1 MDGIYTNGLRS
12 AFSNGIRER
21 EAAKTEPEF
30 QTGDIIEGI
39 VTTVSEQISIDF
51 SGKEFRFPKE
61 AVQNAKEGEKRT
73 YKIMEASGASF
84 VLKEIGKAKAE
95 GGQGKMLFTTVDT
108 GMQMIAQNF
117 GTLPGQDTGED
128 CLGNISDRATEEDC
142 KELEEEGMTLEK
154 YNLERLERLLE
165 RMKAQTELKQAGID
179 GQLEDKQS
187 RREAVA
193 KTVKKN
199 AIREMSREG
208 ISELIAERLTA
219 ANLPVTENNVSR
231 IADAV
236 KMAGE
241 AQHMTEASFSYLIGN
256 ELEPTIEN
264 CYKAV
269 HAGEGR
275 KVPVSDELM
284 KQLEPQINDVLHQAE
299 QKIENEFITDT
310 KKETGKTEG
319 FPLIQEVKVKKPE
332 ESKKVAELGQKE
344 VHAEPPKA
352 EDAHWLLE
360 REIPL
365 TAENLIYKKELEQ
378 LVVSFTSTSL
388 GDEAVIAGA
397 VESLYRGVEPKQTNL
412 STLRKKEELR
422 LQMTEEALDTMQK
435 LGVEADTEAIKERI
449 ESLKQQEKEY
459 FRQRLV
465 AESADPDVEA
475 ELFEQTLAAADK
487 VRNADVS
494 ILARSFETRS
504 IQTLQSLAELAGR
517 ESAEDQRIGT
527 PVQSIVQQTMQADG
541 RAQMVA
547 DAYEPLMTA
556 PRRDMGDSIQKAFRN
571 VDSQLEALGLELSA
585 ANQRAV
591 RILGYN
597 SIPLTQENV
606 NEMKFYDA
614 QVRGLVEQL
623 QPQVTVELIRRGVN
637 PLEGNLQQVSRA
649 AETISRELGVSAEE
663 RFSEYLVKLD
673 RKHELTTE
681 ERESYIGI
689 YRMLYQIEKTDGAA
703 IGALVKSGRE
713 LTLSNLLTESR
724 GLRRRGMDVN
734 VDDTFGEAET
744 IREGQYINDQI
755 EAAYHSRQLEK
766 AVKNLTPDRLQ
777 QLLERG
783 EDIAE
788 LTPEQLAEATMEL
801 PEGETDRMHR
811 RERLERLRAFAANSD
826 NERKF
831 LERFGLENSLE
842 QIQAAKQL
850 LQGESS
856 YRKLLHI
863 AEMVVTTEPD
873 AETVTSSKDVRIKS
887 AALAEGLATEEEL
900 ATAMESREDMIRF
913 TERVQ
918 GRASELMEALYAAAD
933 LDAEQAGALRELL
946 AVQNLRQQLL
956 RQECFEIPLA
966 DENGI
971 TGMRLTVIHGSG
983 QSGRFRILLQQTGA
997 ETEREETAVR
1007 VDGNYRDGKL
1017 ELLIATAD
1025 RALNERLKAD
1035 AKGLQQRFEQ
1045 TGITCDSIFCSVA
1058 RIGTDAMLPPVLRE
1072 VPQQEETRRE
1082 EAVNTSVLYTA
1093 AKETVLYIRR
1103 IIKGNNESKNRVFG
1117 G

>member
-1 MDGIYTNGLRS
+1 MDGIYTNGLHSPLANR
-12 AFSNGIRER
+12 IRER

-30 QTGDIIEGI
+30 QAGDIIEGI
-39 VTTVSEQISIDF
+39 VTSVSEQISINF
-51 SGKEFRFPKE
+51 SGKEFHFPKE

-117 GTLPGQDTGED
+117 GTLPAQQTEED
-128 CLGNISDRATEEDC
+128 RLGNISDRATEKDC

-165 RMKAQTELKQAGID
+165 RMKAQTALKQAGIE
-179 GQLEDKQS
+179 GQLEDKQF

-236 KMAGE
+236 KMAEE
-241 AQHMTEASFSYLIGN
+241 AQHMTEASFSYLIRN

-264 CYKAV
+264 CYKAA

-275 KVPVSDELM
+275 KVQVSDELM
-284 KQLEPQINDVLHQAE
+284 RQLEPQIGEVLRQAE
-299 QKIENEFITDT
+299 QSDSKVV
-310 KKETGKTEG
+310 
-319 FPLIQEVKVKKPE
+319 LQEEPTVTQE
-332 ESKKVAELGQKE
+332 IKKVEPEVQK
-344 VHAEPPKA
+344 ADLQAKGLQNEPVRTVPTA
-352 EDAHWLLE
+352 EDARWLLE
-360 REIPL
+360 RELPL
-365 TAENLIYKKELEQ
+365 TAENLVYKKELEQ
-378 LVVSFTSTSL
+378 LVVDFETERLS
-388 GDEAVIAGA
+388 DEAVLNAT
-397 VESLYRGVEPKQTNL
+397 VENLYRGTEPKQTNL
-412 STLRKKEELR
+412 SMLRKKEELR
-422 LQMTEEALDTMQK
+422 LQMTEEAMDTMQK

-449 ESLKQQEKEY
+449 ESLKKQEQDY
-459 FRQRLV
+459 FRQMLMEEGSGV
-465 AESADPDVEA
+465 TAEAA
-475 ELFEQTLAAADK
+475 LFEQTLVAADK

-494 ILARSFETRS
+494 LLARSFETRS
-504 IQTLQSLAELAGR
+504 IQTLQSLAELA
-517 ESAEDQRIGT
+517 ETIGSPAIKNIVPET
-527 PVQSIVQQTMQADG
+527 PVAGTA
-541 RAQMVA
+541 AE
-547 DAYEPLMTA
+547 AYEPLMTA
-556 PRRDMGDSIQKAFRN
+556 PRQDMGDSIQKAFRN
-571 VDSQLEALGLELSA
+571 VDSQLESLGLDLTA

-597 SIPLTQENV
+597 SIPLTAENI

-614 QVRGLVEQL
+614 QVQGLVEQL
-623 QPQVTVELIRRGVN
+623 QPQVTVEMIRRGIN
-637 PLEGNLQQVSRA
+637 PLEGNLQQVSEA

-673 RKHELTTE
+673 RKNELTPE
-681 ERESYIGI
+681 ERASYIGI

-724 GLRRRGMDVN
+724 GLKRRGMDVK
-734 VDDTFGEAET
+734 VDDTFGEAEM

-755 EAAYHSRQLEK
+755 EAAYHSRQLNK
-766 AVKNLTPDRLQ
+766 AVENLTPDRLQ
-777 QLLERG
+777 HLMEQG

-788 LTPEQLAEATMEL
+788 MTPEQLAEATMEL
-801 PEGETDRMHR
+801 PEGETDRLYR
-811 RERLERLRAFAANSD
+811 KSRLERLRELAINSS
-826 NERKF
+826 NERSF

-842 QIQAAKQL
+842 QIQAAKQI

-863 AEMVVTTEPD
+863 AESVVSMESDT
-873 AETVTSSKDVRIKS
+873 AESISSKDILTEAVT
-887 AALAEGLATEEEL
+887 LAGKLTADGEEL
-900 ATAMESREDMIRF
+900 ATAMESRENMTRLS
-913 TERVQ
+913 EQLQ
-918 GRASELMEALYAAAD
+918 GRATELMEALYAAAD

-956 RQECFEIPLA
+956 RQECYEIPLA

-971 TGMRLTVIHGSG
+971 TGMRLTVIHGSN
-983 QSGRFRILLQQTGA
+983 QAGRFRILLQQTDA
-997 ETEREETAVR
+997 ETEREETTVR

-1017 ELLIATAD
+1017 ELLIAAPD

-1035 AKGLQQRFEQ
+1035 VQGLRQRIEQ
-1045 TGITCDSIFCSVA
+1045 AGIACDSIFCSMA
-1058 RIGTDAMLPPVLRE
+1058 RIGADAAIPPVLRE
-1072 VPQQEETRRE
+1072 VSQNEEGQS
-1082 EAVNTSVLYTA
+1082 EAFVNTSVLYKA
-1093 AKETVLYIRR
+1093 AKETVLHIQKIMKDSNSY
-1103 IIKGNNESKNRVFG
+1103 
-1117 G
+1117 

>member
-12 AFSNGIRER
+12 SLTNGIRER

-30 QTGDIIEGI
+30 LAGDIIEGI
-39 VTTVSEQISIDF
+39 VTSVSEQISINF
-51 SGKEFRFPKE
+51 SGKEFHFPKE

-84 VLKEIGKAKAE
+84 VLKEIGKVKAE

-117 GTLPGQDTGED
+117 GTLPAQQAEED
-128 CLGNISDRATEEDC
+128 RLGNVSDRATEKDC

-165 RMKAQTELKQAGID
+165 RMKAQTALKQAGIE

-187 RREAVA
+187 RREAVV
-193 KTVKKN
+193 KTAKKN

-241 AQHMTEASFSYLIGN
+241 AQRMTEASFSYLIGN
-256 ELEPTIEN
+256 GLEPTIEN

-275 KVPVSDELM
+275 KVPVADELM
-284 KQLEPQINDVLHQAE
+284 TQLEPQISEVLQQAE
-299 QKIENEFITDT
+299 QAIKENRVQA
-310 KKETGKTEG
+310 
-319 FPLIQEVKVKKPE
+319 P
-332 ESKKVAELGQKE
+332 GQSDRG
-344 VHAEPPKA
+344 AFASQDARGLPDQ
-352 EDAHWLLE
+352 EDARWLLE
-360 REIPL
+360 RELPL

-378 LVVSFTSTSL
+378 LTADFGTGRLS
-388 GDEAVIAGA
+388 DEAVLSGT

-412 STLRKKEELR
+412 STLRRKEELR
-422 LQMTEEALDTMQK
+422 LQMTEEALDTMHK

-449 ESLKQQEKEY
+449 ESLKQQEQEY
-459 FRQRLV
+459 FRQMLT
-465 AESADPDVEA
+465 AEGSEVTIDAA
-475 ELFEQTLAAADK
+475 LFEQTLAAADK

-494 ILARSFETRS
+494 ILARSFETRN
-504 IQTLQSLAELAGR
+504 IQTLQSLSELASETDG
-517 ESAEDQRIGT
+517 
-527 PVQSIVQQTMQADG
+527 QTAVTATDG
-541 RAQMVA
+541 RVQNAAGMQVA

-571 VDSQLEALGLELSA
+571 VDSQLESLGMELTA
-585 ANQRAV
+585 ANRRAV

-597 SIPLTQENV
+597 SIPLTQENI

-614 QVRGLVEQL
+614 QVRGLAEQL
-623 QPQVTVELIRRGVN
+623 QPQVTVELIRRGIN
-637 PLEGNLQQVSRA
+637 PLEGSLQQVSEA
-649 AETISRELGVSAEE
+649 AGNISRELGVSAEE
-663 RFSEYLVKLD
+663 RFSTYLVKLD
-673 RKHELTTE
+673 RKQELSAE
-681 ERESYIGI
+681 ERDAYIGI

-724 GLRRRGMDVN
+724 GLRRRGMDVS
-734 VDDTFGEAET
+734 VDDAFGEAER

-755 EAAYHSRQLEK
+755 AAAYHNRQLDKVME
-766 AVKNLTPDRLQ
+766 NLTPDRLQ
-777 QLLERG
+777 QLMEQG
-783 EDIAE
+783 ENIAE
-788 LTPEQLAEATMEL
+788 MTPEQVADAVAEL
-801 PEGETDRMHR
+801 PEGESDRMYR
-811 RERLERLRAFAANSD
+811 RERLEHLRELAADSS
-826 NERKF
+826 NEQRF

-856 YRKLLHI
+856 YRRLLNI
-863 AEMVVTTEPD
+863 AEE
-873 AETVTSSKDVRIKS
+873 VTSETGSLEGV
-887 AALAEGLATEEEL
+887 LADGLAANEEEF
-900 ATAMESREDMIRF
+900 ATAMESRENMIRL
-913 TERVQ
+913 TEKLQ
-918 GRASELMEALYAAAD
+918 GRASELMETLYTAAD

-946 AVQNLRQQLL
+946 AVQNLKQQLS
-956 RQECFEIPLA
+956 RKECFEIPLA

-983 QSGRFRILLQQTGA
+983 QTGRFRILLQQADA
-997 ETEREETAVR
+997 ERDETTVR
-1007 VDGNYRDGKL
+1007 VDGTYRDGKL
-1017 ELLIATAD
+1017 ELLITAED
-1025 RALNERLKAD
+1025 RTISDSLKAET
-1035 AKGLQQRFEQ
+1035 KELQQRLEQ
-1045 TGITCDSIFCSVA
+1045 AGITCDSIFCSVA
-1058 RIGTDAMLPPVLRE
+1058 RTGADAMLPP
-1072 VPQQEETRRE
+1072 QQNAVQQAAEEQSE
-1082 EAVNTSVLYTA
+1082 ESVTTSVLYTA
-1093 AKETVLYIRR
+1093 AKETVLHIQKT
-1103 IIKGNNESKNRVFG
+1103 IKKETGL
-1117 G
+1117 

>member
-12 AFSNGIRER
+12 SLTNGIRER

-30 QTGDIIEGI
+30 LAGDIIEGI
-39 VTTVSEQISIDF
+39 VTSVSEQISINF
-51 SGKEFRFPKE
+51 SGKEFHFPKE

-117 GTLPGQDTGED
+117 GTLPAQQTEED
-128 CLGNISDRATEEDC
+128 RLGNISDRVTEKDC

-165 RMKAQTELKQAGID
+165 RMKAQTALKQAGIE

-193 KTVKKN
+193 KTAKKN

-241 AQHMTEASFSYLIGN
+241 AQYMTEASFSYLIGN
-256 ELEPTIEN
+256 GLEPTIEN
-264 CYKAV
+264 CYKAA

-275 KVPVSDELM
+275 KVPVSDELV
-284 KQLEPQINDVLHQAE
+284 KQLEPQINEVLRQAE
-299 QKIENEFITDT
+299 QEINENRVQASGQSNG
-310 KKETGKTEG
+310 ET
-319 FPLIQEVKVKKPE
+319 FALQE
-332 ESKKVAELGQKE
+332 ANELPDQ
-344 VHAEPPKA
+344 
-352 EDAHWLLE
+352 EDARWLLE

-365 TAENLIYKKELEQ
+365 TAENLTYKKELEQ
-378 LVVSFTSTSL
+378 LAADFGTERIS
-388 GDEAVIAGA
+388 DEIVLDGT

-412 STLRKKEELR
+412 CTLRRKEELR

-449 ESLKQQEKEY
+449 ESLKQQEQEY
-459 FRQRLV
+459 FRQMLM
-465 AESADPDVEA
+465 AEGSEQSAETV
-475 ELFEQTLAAADK
+475 LFEQTLAAADK

-494 ILARSFETRS
+494 LLARSFETRH
-504 IQTLQSLAELAGR
+504 IQTLQSLSELA
-517 ESAEDQRIGT
+517 SATDG
-527 PVQSIVQQTMQADG
+527 PVTVTAADG
-541 RAQMVA
+541 RTQTAAGMQVA

-571 VDSQLEALGLELSA
+571 VDSQLDALGMELSA

-597 SIPLTQENV
+597 SIPLTPENI

-623 QPQVTVELIRRGVN
+623 QPQVTVELIRRGIN
-637 PLEGNLQQVSRA
+637 PLEGSLQQVSEA
-649 AETISRELGVSAEE
+649 AQDISRELGVSAEE

-673 RKHELTTE
+673 RKHELSAE
-681 ERESYIGI
+681 ERDAYVGI

-724 GLRRRGMDVN
+724 GLRRRGMDVS

-744 IREGQYINDQI
+744 VREGRYINDQI
-755 EAAYHSRQLEK
+755 AAAYYNHQLDKTME
-766 AVKNLTPDRLQ
+766 NLTPDRLQ
-777 QLLERG
+777 QLMERG
-783 EDIAE
+783 ENVAE
-788 LTPEQLAEATMEL
+788 MTAEQLAEVAMEL
-801 PEGETDRMHR
+801 PEGETDRMYR
-811 RERLERLRAFAANSD
+811 RERLEHLRELAADSS
-826 NERKF
+826 NERRF

-850 LQGESS
+850 LQGENS
-856 YRKLLHI
+856 YRKLLNI
-863 AEMVVTTEPD
+863 ANNAIKTSVVSVDASIKGGTEEGVLTAGD
-873 AETVTSSKDVRIKS
+873 
-887 AALAEGLATEEEL
+887 GLAASEEEL
-900 ATAMESREDMIRF
+900 ATAMESAENMTQL
-913 TERVQ
+913 TERLQ
-918 GRASELMEALYAAAD
+918 GRASELMEALYTAAD
-933 LDAEQAGALRELL
+933 LDAQQAGELRELL
-946 AVQNLRQQLL
+946 AVQNLRQQLT
-956 RQECFEIPLA
+956 RKECFDIPLA

-971 TGMRLTVIHGSG
+971 TGMRLTVIHGTG
-983 QSGRFRILLQQTGA
+983 QAGRFRILLQQAG
-997 ETEREETAVR
+997 EEINYDETAVR
-1007 VDGNYRDGKL
+1007 VDGNYRGDKL
-1017 ELLIATAD
+1017 ELLITAPD
-1025 RALNERLKAD
+1025 RDLSDRLKAGAND
-1035 AKGLQQRFEQ
+1035 LQQRLAQ
-1045 TGITCDSIFCSVA
+1045 AGIVCDSIFCSVA
-1058 RIGTDAMLPPVLRE
+1058 RTGADVTLPPQWDAVTQADE
-1072 VPQQEETRRE
+1072 WQN
-1082 EAVNTSVLYTA
+1082 EAQVTTSVLYAA
-1093 AKETVLYIRR
+1093 AKETVLHIQQ
-1103 IIKGNNESKNRVFG
+1103 IIK
-1117 G
+1117 